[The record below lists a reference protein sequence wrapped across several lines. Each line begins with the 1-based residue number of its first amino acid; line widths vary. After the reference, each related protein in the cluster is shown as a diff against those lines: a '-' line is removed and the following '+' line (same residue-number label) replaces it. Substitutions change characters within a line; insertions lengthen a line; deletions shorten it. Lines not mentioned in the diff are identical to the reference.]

1 MNLSARQQQAVALG
15 LLLVVVML
23 AFSLVIGPLL
33 GLFLQQG
40 ATIGQLENQLNRYQR
55 LSAELEQTEQALH
68 RLRADAPDTGLYLPE
83 RRPALA
89 SAWLQQHLNRLVS
102 RSGGQLVSVQNAPL
116 SAEGPLPA
124 VVLRVHLRGELDQ
137 LVPLLHAL
145 ESGRPALFIQ
155 SLVITANPRRSA
167 IQMNRNIVIRR
178 QDPRLR
184 QLPSLDVRF
193 DLIGYAQR
201 EAL

>member
-1 MNLSARQQQAVALG
+1 MNLNARQQQAAALV
-15 LLLVVVML
+15 LLVLVLVL
-23 AFSLVIGPLL
+23 AFSLVINPLL

-40 ATIGQLENQLNRYQR
+40 ATIAQLEDQLNRYQR
-55 LSAELEQTEQALH
+55 LSAELEQTEQALQQ
-68 RLRADAPDTGLYLPE
+68 LRADTPDTGLYLPE

-102 RSGGQLVSVQNAPL
+102 NSGGQLVSVQNAPL
-116 SAEGPLPA
+116 GSEAPLPG
-124 VVLRVHLRGELDQ
+124 VMLRVHLRGELDQ

-155 SLVITANPRRSA
+155 GLVITANPRRPA
-167 IQMNRNIVIRR
+167 VQINRNIVIRR

-184 QLPSLDVRF
+184 QIPSLDVRF
-193 DLIGYAQR
+193 DLIGYTQR